1 MTSIRF
7 QPFFFLLTAVLLM
20 ASCKKQSTLSPTD
33 DPACSGCEK
42 ISAVAANDSTAEGVY
57 KGLLLSGT
65 GVGHF
70 RGTIANGTGNNFF
83 KLIFT
88 RETYPVLNDTL
99 RCAGTLQVGP
109 SFTGNLHFVGSGSSV
124 DVYMVG
130 TTDFSSGDFTLSD
143 GIGTGPKPQS
153 ILFKETSTAQV
164 KVFEGTMTG
173 TGTFGI
179 GKVGFVVQGNK
190 IEGLITNST
199 NSLRESFWNGTLD
212 ADRKFSFS
220 FTGNNSVYTGQLTD
234 DLNISG
240 SFSIQGTAAGTFAA
254 TRTL

>member
-1 MTSIRF
+1 MKFSVSM
-7 QPFFFLLTAVLLM
+7 FLLMVAISIT
-20 ASCKKQSTLSPTD
+20 SCKKESSGSPTD
-33 DPACSGCEK
+33 DPACNGCEK

-70 RGTIANGTGNNFF
+70 RGSMLNGTGNNFF
-83 KLIFT
+83 KMIFT

-99 RCAGTLQVGP
+99 RYAGNLQIGP

-124 DVYMVG
+124 DIYMVG
-130 TTDFSSGDFTLSD
+130 NTDFSSGDFTLSG

-153 ILFKETSTAQV
+153 ILFKETSTQQV
-164 KVFEGTMTG
+164 KVYEGTMTG
-173 TGTFGI
+173 IGVWGV

-190 IEGLITNST
+190 IEGLITNSN

-212 ADRKFSFS
+212 ADKKFSFS
-220 FTGNNSVYTGQLTD
+220 FTGNNSVYSGQLTD

-240 SFSIQGTAAGTFAA
+240 SFSIQGAAAGTFTA